1 MINYL
6 IKCAIRETIVVK
18 VGLGVFCIATFYH
31 ISVGVFYWD
40 PYRLTWTAFR
50 PAYNSGASSY
60 RRRVNSPSI

>member
-6 IKCAIRETIVVK
+6 IKCALRETIVVK

-50 PAYNSGASSY
+50 PAYNSGAS
-60 RRRVNSPSI
+60 